1 MVKIVQTD
9 FWGQVRQKVGDYL
22 VFHDESEPSTAWL
35 LIGLLFVRSDRL
47 ARVQEVLA
55 YHRQQEN
62 YTGEIHFSALPG
74 KFKGPY
80 VAKARVAKRWLQ
92 TYPSLCDDA
101 RFTCL
106 AVHRGSPAFDHQK
119 FTEDFHAYNRFTL
132 WP

>member
-1 MVKIVQTD
+1 MDETGMVKIVQTD

-62 YTGEIHFSALPG
+62 YTGEIIKIYSSLRKTFSIINLS
-74 KFKGPY
+74 
-80 VAKARVAKRWLQ
+80 
-92 TYPSLCDDA
+92 SLY
-101 RFTCL
+101 RL
-106 AVHRGSPAFDHQK
+106 ELVSV
-119 FTEDFHAYNRFTL
+119 
-132 WP
+132 